1 MRQDRVNVRWCRH
14 ARRIEAAPNE
24 YKRMIFIAIMNFMH
38 GINLSREDY
47 EVVLTIADQA
57 SVTRAAKQLHLSQS
71 AVSHHLRAL
80 EERIGTR
87 LFRRESRRMALSPVG
102 EEFVSSARRIIGE
115 MRRADSRLSI
125 LARTGRKLLTIG
137 TECYTSYHWL
147 PSLAE
152 ELKRTAGGW
161 ELRISLESNL
171 RVIPALLSGEIDLA
185 ILNSPGEHRELAY
198 GKLLRDE
205 IVLIVAQSHP
215 LASHA
220 TIRPVDLEG
229 ETLLLQGSPNNR
241 STVVDEFLTPAGI
254 VPASVQYV
262 HLTEAIIEMVRA
274 GLGIAALA
282 RWMILP
288 HLSAQRLKAI
298 RLGSS
303 GLRRNW
309 RIAFR
314 RADPRI
320 VELRKASSQL
330 SKRLRQLL

>member
-1 MRQDRVNVRWCRH
+1 MHVTNVT
-14 ARRIEAAPNE
+14 
-24 YKRMIFIAIMNFMH
+24 
-38 GINLSREDY
+38 REDY
-47 EVVLTIADQA
+47 EVVLKIADEA

-87 LFRRESRRMALSPVG
+87 LFRREPRRMALSPVG
-102 EEFVSSARRIIGE
+102 EEFVSSARHIVGE

-125 LARTGRKLLTIG
+125 LARTGRNLLTIG

-152 ELKRTAGGW
+152 EFKRGAHGC
-161 ELRISLESNL
+161 ELRISLDATF
-171 RVIPALLSGEIDLA
+171 RVIPALLSGELDLA
-185 ILNSPGEHRELAY
+185 IVNSPGEHRELAY
-198 GKLLRDE
+198 EMLLKDE
-205 IVLIVAQSHP
+205 IVLLVTKSHR
-215 LASHA
+215 LASRA
-220 TIRPVDLEG
+220 TIQPADLEG
-229 ETLLLQGSPNNR
+229 ETLLLHASPGNR

-254 VPASVQYV
+254 VPASLQCVQ
-262 HLTEAIIEMVRA
+262 LTEAMIEMVRA

-288 HLSAQRLKAI
+288 HLRTQSLKTI

-303 GLRRNW
+303 GLRRDW

-314 RADPRI
+314 RADPRF
-320 VELRKASSQL
+320 VELRKAASLL
-330 SKRLRQLL
+330 SKRLRRLL